1 MAYGNLQRSGGGGTP
16 DKVRVGGAAAT
27 MLGLLALLW
36 VLEVVDLLTGH
47 WLDGFGILTRDV
59 DGLPGILSAPFLHFG
74 FEHLINNSLPFFV
87 LGFFILLGGVYRWV
101 VSSLVSIVTSGLAA
115 WALTPSNT
123 MVLGASGL
131 IFGWFSYL
139 VVRGFLTRNIR
150 QIVIGVLVLI
160 VYGGMVGGIF
170 PTTAGI
176 SWQAHLGGAL
186 GGVLAALFLH
196 RRQTRT
202 TRASSNLNNY

>member
-1 MAYGNLQRSGGGGTP
+1 MNRDDITAGRGTISP
-16 DKVRVGGAAAT
+16 GGAAAT

-36 VLEVVDLLTGH
+36 VLEVIDLLTGN
-47 WLDGFGILTRDV
+47 WLDGFGIQTREL
-59 DGLPGILSAPFLHFG
+59 DGIPGILSAPFLHFG

-87 LGFFILLGGVYRWV
+87 LGFVILLGGVYRWV

-139 VVRGFLTRNIR
+139 LVRGFLTRNFR
-150 QIVIGVLVLI
+150 QIAIGVLILA
-160 VYGGMVGGIF
+160 VYGGMVSGIF
-170 PTTAGI
+170 PTSSGV
-176 SWQAHLGGAL
+176 SWQAHLGGAI
-186 GGVLAALFLH
+186 GGVLAAFLLH
-196 RRQTRT
+196 RRQTRA
-202 TRASSNLNNY
+202 TRAATNLNRY